1 MPPLD
6 EALVLVPLAKRGRI
20 RLSGVGGAAD
30 GLFRGIVGGRSARE
44 IARLRGSGLKVT
56 SHAPG
61 PEEPRGDGLERD
73 GRQPAGRRGA
83 HGAADDGGLV
93 GAGGQGHVRIYIPTT
108 VAGLQRLL
116 ADEQIQPLSGTAFAL
131 TPALREEYVAGDE
144 EELEY
149 AAMSEA
155 ARASLR
161 LLATELG
168 SDPDTAPR
176 RAVVAADV
184 DDVTL
189 RPDLDAAVV
198 RVKGPI
204 PMRALA
210 AIHLDVAEA
219 GEAVRR
225 AAEVIDAA
233 DLGDED
239 AELAVGD
246 AEDHDL
252 AWYGVQ
258 ELPFVLAARGPHP
271 VGTRPRNAAPARSPS
286 AIRPCRK
293 AGDRS
298 PADAESSWRPSSIR
312 SMPTSR

>member
-1 MPPLD
+1 M
-6 EALVLVPLAKRGRI
+6 
-20 RLSGVGGAAD
+20 
-30 GLFRGIVGGRSARE
+30 
-44 IARLRGSGLKVT
+44 
-56 SHAPG
+56 
-61 PEEPRGDGLERD
+61 
-73 GRQPAGRRGA
+73 
-83 HGAADDGGLV
+83 
-93 GAGGQGHVRIYIPTT
+93 RIYIPTT
-108 VAGLQRLL
+108 VAGLQKLL

-161 LLATELG
+161 LLANELG
-168 SDPDTAPR
+168 SDPGAAPR

-204 PMRALA
+204 PMRRLA
-210 AIHLDVAEA
+210 AIHLDVSDA
-219 GEAVRR
+219 GEAVRH
-225 AAEVIDAA
+225 AADVIDAA

-246 AEDHDL
+246 AQDHEL

-258 ELPFVLAARGPHP
+258 ELPFVLELEDLTP
-271 VGTRPRNAAPARSPS
+271 
-286 AIRPCRK
+286 
-293 AGDRS
+293 
-298 PADAESSWRPSSIR
+298 
-312 SMPTSR
+312 